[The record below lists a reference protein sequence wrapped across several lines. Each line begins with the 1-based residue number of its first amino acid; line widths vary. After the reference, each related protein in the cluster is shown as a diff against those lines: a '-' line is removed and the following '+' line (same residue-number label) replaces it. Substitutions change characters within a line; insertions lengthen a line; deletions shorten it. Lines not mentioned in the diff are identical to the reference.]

1 MTNDT
6 YLYTDGLET
15 ARCRGEVALW
25 RSSHR
30 ANIDCKKAIEESIR
44 QGFDGMR
51 LSPDCGKAVLETF
64 GFKRVMW
71 VLANTIQEKSWDG
84 RFGRENRGGA
94 GGPSFRRTRHT
105 RSNSWWIPT
114 PLCWTAL

>member
-64 GFKRVMW
+64 GFKRVM
-71 VLANTIQEKSWDG
+71 
-84 RFGRENRGGA
+84 
-94 GGPSFRRTRHT
+94 
-105 RSNSWWIPT
+105 
-114 PLCWTAL
+114 